1 MALSRLDSLYM
12 AVVADHSMS
21 PHHHGV
27 LPDVEQLQ
35 LNNPTCG
42 DVINL
47 SVKFDGDVIEDIA
60 FAGDGCTISTA
71 SSSMMTD
78 AVIGKT
84 KAEALELA
92 EIFSLMIQGGHK
104 DEDKLGEAK
113 LLAGVS
119 KFPQRIKCATLSWNA
134 LKKAIERSEL

>member
-1 MALSRLDSLYM
+1 M
-12 AVVADHSMS
+12 
-21 PHHHGV
+21 
-27 LPDVEQLQ
+27 EQLQ

-92 EIFSLMIQGGHK
+92 EIFSLMIQGNHE

>member
-12 AVVADHSMS
+12 AVVADHSKS

-92 EIFSLMIQGGHK
+92 EIFSLMIQVDHK

>member
-1 MALSRLDSLYM
+1 M
-12 AVVADHSMS
+12 
-21 PHHHGV
+21 
-27 LPDVEQLQ
+27 
-35 LNNPTCG
+35 
-42 DVINL
+42 
-47 SVKFDGDVIEDIA
+47 IEDIA

-92 EIFSLMIQGGHK
+92 EIFSLMIQGDHK

-113 LLAGVS
+113 LLAGFLNFHNVS
-119 KFPQRIKCATLSWNA
+119 NVQQLSWNA

>member
-1 MALSRLDSLYM
+1 M
-12 AVVADHSMS
+12 
-21 PHHHGV
+21 
-27 LPDVEQLQ
+27 EQLQ

-92 EIFSLMIQGGHK
+92 EIFSLMIQGDHK

-119 KFPQRIKCATLSWNA
+119 KFPTTYQMCNA
-134 LKKAIERSEL
+134 LLECP

>member
-12 AVVADHSMS
+12 AVVADHSKS

-92 EIFSLMIQGGHK
+92 EIFSLMIQGNHE
-104 DEDKLGEAK
+104 DEDKLVEAK

>member
-12 AVVADHSMS
+12 AVVADHSKS

-92 EIFSLMIQGGHK
+92 EIFSLMIQGDHK
-104 DEDKLGEAK
+104 DEDKLVEAK

-119 KFPQRIKCATLSWNA
+119 KFQQRIKCATLSWNA

>member
-1 MALSRLDSLYM
+1 MF
-12 AVVADHSMS
+12 
-21 PHHHGV
+21 
-27 LPDVEQLQ
+27 
-35 LNNPTCG
+35 
-42 DVINL
+42 NL
-47 SVKFDGDVIEDIA
+47 SVKFDGDMIEDIA

-84 KAEALELA
+84 KEEALELA
-92 EIFSLMIQGGHK
+92 EIFSLMIQGNHK
-104 DEDKLGEAK
+104 VDEDKLGEAK

-134 LKKAIERSEL
+134 LKMAIERSEL